1 MNPSATLNYDATAL
15 PKAPRWGV
23 GLLIALVMWLII
35 KIPEW
40 VAPTTMFRFGA
51 MVWGP
56 MLGTAA
62 MVIWWLGFSRVPW
75 ATRWWGLAA
84 FVLGML
90 IAFGLGH
97 PSMRPMGLLIFA
109 MPINVT
115 LMVIWVAF
123 AARKSPLLM
132 RAGLVLILLVAWSF
146 FATLRMDGLTGS
158 IEAAISWRWSPTA
171 EDRYLASR
179 ANRGGIPTTSLVPT
193 ILPAILA
200 DGDWPGFRGARR
212 DGRLTGTSIRTDWG
226 THPPKQ
232 LWKHQIGP
240 GWSSFCVV
248 GDRVF
253 TQEQRGELE
262 VVVCIDANSGAE
274 LWSHTDQTRFNE
286 SMAGAGP
293 RATPTFADGKLYAL
307 GANGRLNCLE
317 PSNGTVIWS
326 RDIAAD
332 TGASLPMWGFSSSPL
347 VNGGM
352 VTVITGAPGKAVIAY
367 DALSGKQA
375 WSSGDGWSYAS
386 PQLARVGGIEQILF
400 VSQTGLSGVNP
411 TGGQTLWHHDFQL
424 SGGANRAVQPTV
436 IGDNDLLLGAAFGT
450 GTRRINVTREGSSWK
465 NKGLWTS
472 RNFNPYYNDLV
483 YHKGFCYGFDNSVF
497 ACLDAETGKSK
508 WRAHG
513 YGNGQVLLLVDQ
525 DLLLILTEKG
535 EVVLVDAKPDG
546 HHEIGRFQA
555 IEGKTWNHPVVA
567 QGKLF
572 VRNGEEVAGYEV
584 K

>member
-1 MNPSATLNYDATAL
+1 MNQSATLNYDAQAET
-15 PKAPRWGV
+15 KTPRWRI
-23 GLLIALVMWLII
+23 GLLIVLVMWLVV

-40 VAPTTMFRFGA
+40 VAPTTMLRFGA

-62 MVIWWLGFSRVPW
+62 TMIWWLGFSRLPW
-75 ATRWWGLAA
+75 RTRGWGLAA
-84 FVLGML
+84 FGSGAG

-97 PSMRPMGLLIFA
+97 ASMRPMGLMIFA
-109 MPINVT
+109 MPLTVT
-115 LMVIWVAF
+115 LLAIWVA
-123 AARKSPLLM
+123 ATAHKSPALL
-132 RAGLVLILLVAWSF
+132 RSGAVAILLLAWSF
-146 FATLRMDGLTGS
+146 FALLRMDGLTGD
-158 IEAAISWRWSPTA
+158 IHAAISWRWSPTA
-171 EDRYLASR
+171 EDRYLASLVKSS
-179 ANRGGIPTTSLVPT
+179 GVPTTSTSP
-193 ILPAILA
+193 ILLSEA
-200 DGDWPGFRGARR
+200 DWPGFRGPRR
-212 DGRLTGTSIRTDWG
+212 DGRLTGVSIRTDWDA
-226 THPPKQ
+226 HPPKQ
-232 LWKHQIGP
+232 LWKHRIGP
-240 GWSSFCVV
+240 GWSSFCAV

-262 VVVCIDANSGAE
+262 VVVCFAAGTGEE
-274 LWSHTDQTRFNE
+274 LWVHTDPTRFNE

-307 GANGRLNCLE
+307 GANGKLNCLD
-317 PSNGTVIWS
+317 PSNGLVIWS
-326 RDIAAD
+326 RDITAD
-332 TGASLPMWGFSSSPL
+332 TGAPLPMWGFSSSPL

-386 PQLARVGGIEQILF
+386 PQLAMVGGVEQILF

-411 TGGQTLWHHDFQL
+411 TGGQTLWHHDFQV
-424 SGGANRAVQPTV
+424 SAGANRAVQPTV

-450 GTRRINVTREGSSWK
+450 GTRRINVTRDGSTWK
-465 NKGLWTS
+465 NTGLWTS

-497 ACLDAETGKSK
+497 ACLDAGTGKSK

-513 YGNGQVLLLVDQ
+513 YGNGQVLLLADQ
-525 DLLLILTEKG
+525 DLLLVLTEKG
-535 EVVLVDAKPDG
+535 EVVLVDAKPDS

-555 IEGKTWNHPVVA
+555 IEGKTWNHPVIA
-567 QGKLF
+567 HGKLF